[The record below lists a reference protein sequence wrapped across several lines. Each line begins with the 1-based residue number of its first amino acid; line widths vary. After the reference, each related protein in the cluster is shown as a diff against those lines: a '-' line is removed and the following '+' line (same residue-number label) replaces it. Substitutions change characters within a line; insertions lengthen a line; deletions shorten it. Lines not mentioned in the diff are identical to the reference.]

1 MCIRDSTRGGC
12 PYCTQVKQ
20 VLSAK
25 GYTFTEK
32 VLDQDFGRQSFY
44 TEFGSGSTFP
54 QVIMDGKKLGG
65 CTDTVRYLREQ
76 NLI

>member
-1 MCIRDSTRGGC
+1 MMFQVYTRPGC

-25 GYTFTEK
+25 GLNYQEQVLNSHFTR
-32 VLDQDFGRQSFY
+32 DDFYR
-44 TEFGSGSTFP
+44 EFGNGSTFP

-65 CTDTVRYLREQ
+65 CTDTVRYLKEQ

>member
-1 MCIRDSTRGGC
+1 MNFTVYTRGGC

-54 QVIMDGKKLGG
+54 QVIGG